1 MLSTSVVIALASWY
15 TVVFSWRF
23 AISKGVLGDP
33 VDVDPVLPMFVSTTT
48 KLILYMKIDGR
59 RLATIEIAGSSS
71 FSRRYLAVVSLLL
84 LPWSAILNSLT
95 SRGSNIS
102 SKVFK
107 IVASSAAI
115 IDSSV
120 SIRKLTDAD
129 TVSSKVGDTVG
140 SVVGALEGYDVGASE
155 SIGCLKKN

>member
-1 MLSTSVVIALASWY
+1 
-15 TVVFSWRF
+15 
-23 AISKGVLGDP
+23 
-33 VDVDPVLPMFVSTTT
+33 
-48 KLILYMKIDGR
+48 
-59 RLATIEIAGSSS
+59 
-71 FSRRYLAVVSLLL
+71 
-84 LPWSAILNSLT
+84 LT